1 MEIKINVDE
10 TMFKDIIDKELKAFS
25 KEELHEIT
33 RECII
38 EVFRNDKNIV
48 RLFLDT
54 SDWYGRDKPSDL
66 LVSAANKID
75 LSPAFKEIQED
86 MIATLKNNYKEVLE
100 HAMLRAIRTNFAD
113 SYEFRTVMET
123 TIDNILS
130 TRKALETQ

>member
-25 KEELHEIT
+25 KEELHEIA

-54 SDWYGRDKPSDL
+54 SDWSGRDRPSYL
-66 LVSAANKID
+66 LMSAANKID

-86 MIATLKNNYKEVLE
+86 MIATLKNNHKEVLE
-100 HAMLRAIRTNFAD
+100 HAMLRAIRANFA
-113 SYEFRTVMET
+113 SSHEFHTVMEQ
-123 TIDNILS
+123 TINDILNI
-130 TRKALETQ
+130 RKALET

>member
-25 KEELHEIT
+25 KEELHEIA

-54 SDWYGRDKPSDL
+54 SDWSGRDRPSYL
-66 LVSAANKID
+66 LMSAANKID

-86 MIATLKNNYKEVLE
+86 MIATLKNNHKEVLE
-100 HAMLRAIRTNFAD
+100 HAMLRAIRANFA
-113 SYEFRTVMET
+113 SSHEFRTVMEM
-123 TIDNILS
+123 TIDDILNM
-130 TRKALETQ
+130 RKALETQ

>member
-38 EVFRNDKNIV
+38 EVFRNDKKIV

-54 SDWYGRDKPSDL
+54 SDWSGRDRPSDL

-100 HAMLRAIRTNFAD
+100 HAMLRAIRANFA
-113 SYEFRTVMET
+113 SSHEFRTVMEM
-123 TIDNILS
+123 TIDDILNM
-130 TRKALETQ
+130 RKALETQ

>member
-25 KEELHEIT
+25 KEELHEIA

-38 EVFRNDKNIV
+38 EVFRNDKKIV

-54 SDWYGRDKPSDL
+54 SDWSGRDRPSYL
-66 LVSAANKID
+66 LMSAANKID

-86 MIATLKNNYKEVLE
+86 MIATLKNNHKEVLE
-100 HAMLRAIRTNFAD
+100 HAMLRAIRANFA
-113 SYEFRTVMET
+113 SSHEFHTVMEQ
-123 TIDNILS
+123 TINDILNI
-130 TRKALETQ
+130 RKALET

>member
-25 KEELHEIT
+25 KEELHEIA

-38 EVFRNDKNIV
+38 EVFRNDKKIV

-54 SDWYGRDKPSDL
+54 SDWSGRDRPSDL

-86 MIATLKNNYKEVLE
+86 MIATLKNNHKEVLE
-100 HAMLRAIRTNFAD
+100 HAMLRAIRANFA
-113 SYEFRTVMET
+113 SSHEFHTVMEQ
-123 TIDNILS
+123 TINDILNI
-130 TRKALETQ
+130 RKALET

>member
-10 TMFKDIIDKELKAFS
+10 TMFKDIIDKELRAFS

-100 HAMLRAIRTNFAD
+100 HAMLRAIRANFVN
-113 SYEFRTVMET
+113 SYEFHTVMER
-123 TIDNILS
+123 TINDILNI
-130 TRKALETQ
+130 RKALET

>member
-38 EVFRNDKNIV
+38 EVFRNDKKIV

-54 SDWYGRDKPSDL
+54 SDWSGRDRPSDL

-100 HAMLRAIRTNFAD
+100 HAMLRAIRANFA
-113 SYEFRTVMET
+113 SSHEFHTVMEQ
-123 TIDNILS
+123 TINDILNI
-130 TRKALETQ
+130 RKALET

>member
-54 SDWYGRDKPSDL
+54 SDWYGKDRPSDL
-66 LVSAANKID
+66 LVAAANKID

-86 MIATLKNNYKEVLE
+86 MISTLKNNYKEVLE
-100 HAMLRAIRTNFAD
+100 HAMLRAIRTNFAN
-113 SYEFRTVMET
+113 SYEFCTVMET
-123 TIDNILS
+123 TIDEILR
-130 TRKALETQ
+130 RKALETQ

>member
-25 KEELHEIT
+25 KEELHEIA

-38 EVFRNDKNIV
+38 EVFRNDKKIV

-54 SDWYGRDKPSDL
+54 SDWSGRDRPSDL

-100 HAMLRAIRTNFAD
+100 HAMLRAIRANFA
-113 SYEFRTVMET
+113 SSHEFRTVMEM
-123 TIDNILS
+123 TIDDILNM
-130 TRKALETQ
+130 RKALETQ

>member
-25 KEELHEIT
+25 KEELHEIA

-54 SDWYGRDKPSDL
+54 SDWSGRDRPSYL
-66 LVSAANKID
+66 LMSAANKID

-100 HAMLRAIRTNFAD
+100 HAMLRAIRANFA
-113 SYEFRTVMET
+113 SSHEFHTVMEQ
-123 TIDNILS
+123 TINDILNI
-130 TRKALETQ
+130 RKALET